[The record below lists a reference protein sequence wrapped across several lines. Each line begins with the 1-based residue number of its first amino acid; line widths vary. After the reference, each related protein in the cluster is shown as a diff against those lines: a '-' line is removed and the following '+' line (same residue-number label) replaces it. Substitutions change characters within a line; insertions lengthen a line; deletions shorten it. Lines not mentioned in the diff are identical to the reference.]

1 MSGSELDA
9 KATLSALLPTPSDL
23 ERQSSQQ
30 EANAVLTETEKN
42 FELQRREQIIREKD
56 LELERLNF
64 ELTTLHHEGIA
75 RWWVLV
81 ILGVYVI
88 AWSAATWITLWVMTF
103 SDAVLITLF
112 STTLGQVLGL
122 TAIALRWLF
131 PKRKRR

>member
-23 ERQSSQQ
+23 ERQSPQQ

-56 LELERLNF
+56 LELKRLNF

-75 RWWVLV
+75 RWCVLV

-88 AWSAATWITLWVMTF
+88 AWSTATWITLWVMTF

-122 TAIALRWLF
+122 TAIALRWLY